1 MADTRKIVIEIQS
14 GSSSSD
20 GKSNEERE
28 SSLTSKLLHPIKS
41 IEKATVGKHVL
52 LNQAYQNTKSLVIQT
67 ASTSINRYFSL
78 SEDYIMQNTVS
89 NTMTTLNKVKGLGQS
104 VLLGAQMGGP
114 VGALFGLGAWGV
126 SEFINNQANLSSYYE
141 GINAANYQTQY
152 TRTRAGLVDNGRGT
166 EN

>member
-1 MADTRKIVIEIQS
+1 MADTRKIVIEIQG

-20 GKSNEERE
+20 GKSKEERE

-41 IEKATVGKHVL
+41 IEKATVGKNVL

-104 VLLGAQMGGP
+104 VLLGAQIGGP
-114 VGALFGLGAWGV
+114 VGTFFGLGAWGV
-126 SEFINNQANLSSYYE
+126 SEFITNQANLSSYYE

>member
-1 MADTRKIVIEIQS
+1 MADTRKIVIEIQG

-20 GKSNEERE
+20 GKSKEERE

-41 IEKATVGKHVL
+41 IEKATVGKNVL

-114 VGALFGLGAWGV
+114 VGALSGLGAWGV
-126 SEFINNQANLSSYYE
+126 SEFITNQANLSSYYE

-152 TRTRAGLVDNGRGT
+152 ARARAGLVDNGRGT